1 MNLSSAIVDSVV
13 TAAELYQVASVALT
27 ATTSANLFHAI
38 RLRKVEIWGSPDPAV
53 GGETTCKIEWS
64 TNASTNLFSG
74 PGTSVSDTVMG
85 TGKYCHVRSRPPAN
99 QLADFWLNG
108 ASGGALDIF
117 EFTIP
122 ERGILDITID
132 GVLNY
137 AEPTIAGPAVVGA
150 TPGTLFIRP
159 VGGLTPVNPLNT

>member
-1 MNLSSAIVDSVV
+1 MNLSSAIVSSVV
-13 TAAELYQVASVALT
+13 TAAELYQILIVATT
-27 ATTSANLFHAI
+27 ATTSAHLFHAV

-53 GGETTCKIEWS
+53 GQETTCKIEWA
-64 TNASTNLFSG
+64 TNSSTNLFSG
-74 PGTSVSDTVMG
+74 VGNSVSDTVMG
-85 TGKYCHVRSRPPAN
+85 TGKYCHVRSRPAPN
-99 QLADFWLNG
+99 ELCGFWLNG

-137 AEPTIAGPAVVGA
+137 AEPAIVGPVLVAA
-150 TPGTLFIRP
+150 TVGTLIIRP
-159 VGGLTPVNPLNT
+159 IGGLTPVDPLNT